1 MLSVAIVEDDKPIAQ
16 LISLWLEPY
25 GYTCHCFESSEAF
38 LASDWHSRGISLV
51 LVDWQLPGISGIQLT
66 KQLVLEPDCPAIIFV
81 TSFGRADDVAQALH
95 LGADDFVTKPVNKS
109 VLLARIRAVMRR
121 RGKDLKALSPGLE
134 VTLAP
139 SSLEMITHQG
149 DRCRLSPSQ
158 YRTLDFLLR
167 HEGQVMNRSALS
179 EAIWGE
185 YEPGQQGRALDLLI
199 SRLRLKLEALP
210 DNPVSI
216 VSHYGLGY
224 ACCRELP
231 IRKND
236 PNPGIDTT

>member
-1 MLSVAIVEDDKPIAQ
+1 MLAVAIVEDDKSLAQ

-25 GYTCHCFESSEAF
+25 GYECHCFESSEAF
-38 LASDWHSRGISLV
+38 LGSDWRARGISLL

-66 KQLVLEPDCPAIIFV
+66 KQLVSEPECPAIIFV

-121 RGKDLKALSPGLE
+121 RGKDLKALNPGLE

-139 SSLEMITHQG
+139 SSLEVVIRNG
-149 DRCRLSPSQ
+149 SRCRLSPSQ
-158 YRTLDFLLR
+158 YRTLEFLLR
-167 HEGQVMNRSALS
+167 HEGQVVNRVALS

-185 YEPGQQGRALDLLI
+185 SEPGQQGRALDLLI

-210 DNPVSI
+210 DNPMSI

-224 ACCRELP
+224 ACHRALP
-231 IRKND
+231 TAAASVNSER
-236 PNPGIDTT
+236 

>member
-1 MLSVAIVEDDKPIAQ
+1 MFSVAIVEDDKPLAQ

-25 GYTCHCFESSEAF
+25 GYKCHCFESSEAF
-38 LASDWHSRGISLV
+38 LTSDWKSIGISLL

-66 KQLVLEPDCPAIIFV
+66 KHVVNEPDCPAIVFV

-121 RGKDLKALSPGLE
+121 RGKDLKALNPGLE

-139 SSLEMITHQG
+139 SSLEVVIRNG
-149 DRCRLSPSQ
+149 SRCRLSPSQ
-158 YRTLDFLLR
+158 YRTLEFLLR
-167 HEGQVMNRSALS
+167 HEGQVVNRAALS
-179 EAIWGE
+179 EAIWGNAE
-185 YEPGQQGRALDLLI
+185 SGQQGRALDLLI

-210 DNPVSI
+210 DNPMSI
-216 VSHYGLGY
+216 VSHYGVGY
-224 ACCRELP
+224 ACSRGIP
-231 IRKND
+231 ITSNGATPD
-236 PNPGIDTT
+236 CED

>member
-1 MLSVAIVEDDKPIAQ
+1 MLAVAIVEDDKPIAQ

-25 GYTCHCFESSEAF
+25 GYKCHCFESSEAF
-38 LASDWHSRGISLV
+38 LASDWQSRGISLL

-66 KQLVLEPDCPAIIFV
+66 KQLVSEPDCPAIIFV

-121 RGKDLKALSPGLE
+121 RGKDLKALNPELE

-139 SSLEMITHQG
+139 SSLEVVIRNG
-149 DRCRLSPSQ
+149 SRCRLSPSQ
-158 YRTLDFLLR
+158 YRTLEFLLR
-167 HEGQVMNRSALS
+167 HEGQVVNRTALS

-185 YEPGQQGRALDLLI
+185 TESGQQGRALDLLI
-199 SRLRLKLEALP
+199 SRLRVKLEALT
-210 DNPVSI
+210 DNPMSI
-216 VSHYGLGY
+216 VSHYGVGY
-224 ACCRELP
+224 ACYRALP
-231 IRKND
+231 AAAASVNSDR
-236 PNPGIDTT
+236 

>member
-1 MLSVAIVEDDKPIAQ
+1 MLAVAIVEDDKPLAQ

-25 GYTCHCFESSEAF
+25 GYKCHCYESSEAF
-38 LASDWHSRGISLV
+38 LASDWKSKGISLL

-66 KQLVLEPDCPAIIFV
+66 KHLVNETDCPAIIFV

-121 RGKDLKALSPGLE
+121 RGKDLRALNPGLE
-134 VTLAP
+134 VTLVP
-139 SSLEMITHQG
+139 STLEVIMRNG
-149 DRCRLSPSQ
+149 GRCRLSPSQ
-158 YRTLDFLLR
+158 YRMLEFLLR
-167 HEGQVMNRSALS
+167 HEGQVVNREALS

-185 YEPGQQGRALDLLI
+185 VESGQQGRALDLLI

-216 VSHYGLGY
+216 ISHYGLGY
-224 ACCRELP
+224 ACHRGLP
-231 IRKND
+231 TATVSAD
-236 PNPGIDTT
+236 SDY